1 MDNIDLLRKREAI
14 MAQKLEKQRHL
25 IELVSSQHEP
35 PSTPSSLS
43 KSGGSGKKRSR
54 TKSNQADDFEFTKQL
69 KLTSPYA
76 KPNIPA
82 LEPVVTYKNVTMEES
97 QLEELRKEHK
107 NNRKLVKE
115 QFKEYHTFN
124 QHTTARVD
132 ELQLNINLIMEH
144 FGIPPPQ
151 KTGNEELTQNEK
163 KEKTL
168 DSDRS

>member
-1 MDNIDLLRKREAI
+1 MDNADLLRKREAI

-25 IELVSSQHEP
+25 MELVGNQHEP

-54 TKSNQADDFEFTKQL
+54 TKSHEADDYEFTKQL

-76 KPNIPA
+76 KPNIPNIPA
-82 LEPVVTYKNVTMEES
+82 LEPVVTYKSVTMEES
-97 QLEELRKEHK
+97 QLDELRKEHK

-144 FGIPPPQ
+144 FGIPLPQ
-151 KTGNEELTQNEK
+151 TGNEGLNQSEK
-163 KEKTL
+163 K
-168 DSDRS
+168 DSSDRS

>member
-1 MDNIDLLRKREAI
+1 MHGLLRKREAI

-25 IELVSSQHEP
+25 MELVGNNQAHE

-54 TKSNQADDFEFTKQL
+54 TKSHEADDYEFTKQL

-82 LEPVVTYKNVTMEES
+82 LEPVYTYKSVTMEET

-124 QHTTARVD
+124 QHTSARVD

-144 FGIPPPQ
+144 FGIPLPQ
-151 KTGNEELTQNEK
+151 KTENEGIIQTEK
-163 KEKTL
+163 K
-168 DSDRS
+168 